1 MMKLIEGMSYREWQ
15 KRNQESFERL
25 TQLQKKEARNQ
36 GYHNVGWDK
45 VLESWKI
52 ICKFNK
58 IVSLFE
64 YKLNKG
70 DILGAIDLSI
80 AEANQAKVVA
90 QETIDIFNKSQ
101 LSLNKLVDETL
112 TKYPIL

>member
-1 MMKLIEGMSYREWQ
+1 MKLIEGINYREWQ
-15 KRNQESFERL
+15 KRNKESFERL
-25 TQLQKKEARNQ
+25 TKVQKKEAREQ

-45 VLESWKI
+45 VLNSWQI
-52 ICKFNK
+52 ICKFNNL
-58 IVSLFE
+58 VSLFE

-90 QETIDIFNKSQ
+90 QSTIDIINKGQESI
-101 LSLNKLVDETL
+101 NKLVDETL